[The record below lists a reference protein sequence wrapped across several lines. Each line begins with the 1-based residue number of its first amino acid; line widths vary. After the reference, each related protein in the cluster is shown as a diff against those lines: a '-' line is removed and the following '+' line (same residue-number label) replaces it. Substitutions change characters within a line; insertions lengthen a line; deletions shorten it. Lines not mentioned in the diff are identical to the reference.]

1 MALKLRRPPKLT
13 PRKDAYPYQLDATRA
28 IMNLPYAAI
37 FHEQGLGK
45 TKIAVDLMLF
55 WLGNDLVDTMFVIT
69 KKSLVQNWFDEL
81 REHSYVTPR
90 VLSDNR
96 RDNSLALNSPILIYI
111 TNYEAIL
118 SNSELISHF
127 LQTCRVGAI
136 LDESHKIKNPHSKLS
151 SCFHH
156 LSSGFAKRVIMTG
169 TPAANRP
176 YDIWSQIK
184 FLDNGKSL
192 GPSFADFKTL
202 ADLPQRISSIES
214 SYSRDLATALT
225 NIRPFTVRDTKE
237 TAGIELPQKTILR
250 HFVDLAPHQRRI
262 YEQYRDELGY
272 DLTKDE
278 NLLHDEADYIVKRL
292 LRLVQCASNPALLDD
307 DYHETPA
314 KALKLR
320 ELLHEADLANTKAVV
335 WTSFVANVEWLH
347 KALDCYSP
355 RSVHGRM
362 SISERNQ
369 SIAAFKTERNCR
381 VIVAT
386 PGTAKEGFTLTV
398 ATHAVFYDRGFG
410 LDDYL
415 QAQDRIHRISQT
427 SECYVH
433 NLICNGTIDEWIDTL
448 LNVKHQAAQ
457 IAQGDVAHDSKD
469 AAFEYDLVRDLS
481 RILSPQSGDCT

>member
-1 MALKLRRPPKLT
+1 MH
-13 PRKDAYPYQLDATRA
+13 
-28 IMNLPYAAI
+28 LPYAAI

-55 WLGNDLVDTMFVIT
+55 WLGNDVVDTIFVIT

-90 VLSDNR
+90 LISDNR

-192 GPSFADFKTL
+192 GQSFDDFKTL
-202 ADLPQRISSIES
+202 TDLPQNISSFES
-214 SYSRDLATALT
+214 SYSRDLATAVN
-225 NIRPFTVRDTKE
+225 NIRPFTVRETKQ
-237 TAGIELPQKTILR
+237 TAGIELPQKTILS
-250 HFVDLAPHQRRI
+250 HFVDLAPDQRRI
-262 YEQYRDELGY
+262 YDQYRDELGY
-272 DLTKDE
+272 DLTKE
-278 NLLHDEADYIVKRL
+278 EHLLHDDAEYIVKRL
-292 LRLVQCASNPALLDD
+292 LRLVQCASNPALIDD

-314 KALKLR
+314 KAPKLL
-320 ELLHEADLANTKAVV
+320 ELLLEADLAQYQSGRMDCFCRKCRVV
-335 WTSFVANVEWLH
+335 AQDTRLLFSPMRPWPHVALRAESIDFRLQDRPQLSGH
-347 KALDCYSP
+347 RGDP
-355 RSVHGRM
+355 RS
-362 SISERNQ
+362 
-369 SIAAFKTERNCR
+369 C
-381 VIVAT
+381 
-386 PGTAKEGFTLTV
+386 
-398 ATHAVFYDRGFG
+398 
-410 LDDYL
+410 
-415 QAQDRIHRISQT
+415 
-427 SECYVH
+427 
-433 NLICNGTIDEWIDTL
+433 
-448 LNVKHQAAQ
+448 
-457 IAQGDVAHDSKD
+457 
-469 AAFEYDLVRDLS
+469 
-481 RILSPQSGDCT
+481 